1 MRGAV
6 VSSNRFDYAER
17 RSFAGLVLANGAA
30 RLVLSVGH
38 PNVAA
43 ECFNKTV
50 VVVLGMHRSGT
61 SSTAGTLVRLGCGAP
76 QHLMAPNVDNER
88 TAWFSP
94 AMRFALN

>member
-1 MRGAV
+1 
-6 VSSNRFDYAER
+6 
-17 RSFAGLVLANGAA
+17 
-30 RLVLSVGH
+30 
-38 PNVAA
+38 
-43 ECFNKTV
+43 
-50 VVVLGMHRSGT
+50 VLGMHRSGT